1 MMLKEMLKGCDYN
14 EQFTNDTLMKKD
26 ISGVAYDS
34 RNVEEGYLFVAIKG
48 EKYDGHKFIEEAI
61 GNGAVAAVAERV
73 SDEIGGRC
81 ILVKDGRKA
90 LACISN
96 NFYGRPSE
104 EIAVIGITGTN
115 GKTTTSYI
123 LKSVLESWG
132 KDVGLI
138 GTIQYMIKDRPYP
151 APHTTPESLELQGF
165 LRQMLLSGCTHAVTE
180 VSSHALAQFR
190 VDGAVFQAA
199 VFTNLTRDHL
209 DFHATMEDY
218 FRTKKRL
225 FQELLDKRGTAI
237 INIDDPY
244 GKRLDAELRRSRPGL
259 TILTCGLKAGADITA
274 RDIGTSFEGLRFTL
288 SIEGKMFTILSRLTG
303 IPNVYNLM
311 SAVGAA
317 VSLGV
322 PMQAILEGITNPA
335 GILGRFEKID
345 AGQKFLCII
354 DYAHTEDAL
363 ERLISTAREIILP
376 PHPPLAKG
384 GHRRGDNLSL
394 VEGFSPRIITVF
406 GCGGD
411 RDRGKRP
418 GMGAVATGLSDYVI
432 VTSDNPRSEDPS
444 DIIKEVVGGIRG
456 SNYLIEPD
464 RRAAIT
470 KAIEMAGDGDIVLIA
485 GKGHE
490 DYQEIKGVKYLFSDR
505 DVVKEAIKNKLRNP
519 E

>member
-14 EQFTNDTLMKKD
+14 EQFTNDTFMNTD

-34 RNVEEGYLFVAIKG
+34 RNVEEGYLFVAMKG
-48 EKYDGHKFIEEAI
+48 EKYDGHKFIKEAI
-61 GNGAVAAVAERV
+61 GNGAVAAIAERA
-73 SDEIGGRC
+73 SDETGGRC
-81 ILVKDGRKA
+81 VLVKDARRA

-104 EIAVIGITGTN
+104 DIAVIGITGTN

-138 GTIQYMIKDRPYP
+138 GTIQYMIKDRPYS
-151 APHTTPESLELQGF
+151 APHTTPESLEFQGF

-180 VSSHALAQFR
+180 ISSHALAQCR

-225 FQELLDKRGTAI
+225 FQELLDRRGTAI

-244 GKRLDAELRRSRPGL
+244 GKRLDSELRRSRPGL
-259 TILTCGLKAGADITA
+259 NILTCGLTAEAAITA
-274 RDIGTSFEGLRFTL
+274 RDIGVSFEGLRFTL
-288 SIEGKMFTILSRLTG
+288 SIEGEKFKISSRLTG

-322 PMQAILEGITNPA
+322 PMQAILEGIINPS
-335 GILGRFEKID
+335 GISGRFEKVE
-345 AGQKFLCII
+345 AGQKFLCVI

-363 ERLISTAREIILP
+363 ERLISTAREIIKQSSVVSSQP
-376 PHPPLAKG
+376 VQEA
-384 GHRRGDNLSL
+384 
-394 VEGFSPRIITVF
+394 SPRIITVF

-418 GMGAVATGLSDYVI
+418 GMGAVAAGLSDYVI

-444 DIIKEVVGGIRG
+444 DIIKEVVDGIGG

-464 RRAAIT
+464 RRVAIT
-470 KAIEMAGDGDIVLIA
+470 KAVEMAGDRDIVLIA

-505 DVVKEAIKNKLRNP
+505 DVVKEAIKYKLRDP